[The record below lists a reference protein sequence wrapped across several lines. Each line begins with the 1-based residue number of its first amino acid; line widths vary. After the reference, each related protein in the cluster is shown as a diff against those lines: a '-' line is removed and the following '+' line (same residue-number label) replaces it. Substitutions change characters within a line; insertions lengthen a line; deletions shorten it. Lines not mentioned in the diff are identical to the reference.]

1 MNKSIKNLSVFPA
14 ILAAVT
20 FASCNYFTSSNKNI
34 DSSNSSQSATVS
46 SSEKTSDN
54 MTSSNILVIVDL
66 QKDFIDGTLPAKN
79 GADVI
84 APIKG
89 IIPQFDKVYFTLDW
103 HPYNHCSFKAYGGI
117 WPEHCVQY
125 TEGASL
131 PNGILEGVSNSR
143 LRFLP
148 KGNNP
153 EREEYGQFEFMQA
166 DNQDLFRKGDKVVV
180 CGIAAE
186 YCVLETLKNLVRL
199 SKVIGF
205 NLYVFNEGVACI
217 ETNDPLLDYMKENNI
232 KFYK

>member
-1 MNKSIKNLSVFPA
+1 MGNSIKKLSVLTA
-14 ILAAVT
+14 IIASVT
-20 FASCNYFTSSNKNI
+20 FASCNFFVTRKTETNV
-34 DSSNSSQSATVS
+34 QSASLSGNTPS
-46 SSEKTSDN
+46 AQTTDN
-54 MTSSNILVIVDL
+54 MANSKILVVVDL
-66 QKDFIDGTLPAKN
+66 QKDFINGTLPAKN

-84 APIKG
+84 NPIKR

-117 WPEHCVQY
+117 WPEHCVQH

-131 PNGILEGVSNSR
+131 PDGILEGLDNSQ

-153 EREEYGQFEFMQA
+153 EREEYGQFEFTQA
-166 DNQDLFRKGDKVVV
+166 DNQDLFRKGDAVVV

-199 SKVIGF
+199 SKEVGF
-205 NLYVFNEGVACI
+205 DLSVFNEGVACI
-217 ETNDPLLDYMKENNI
+217 ETNDPLLDYMKQNNI
-232 KFYK
+232 KLYK